1 MSCVGLVSVGN
12 SYAFKLGLWGMAGL
26 EKASLGEGR
35 GEVKG
40 EAVDDLA
47 LLKSRGINP
56 GGARGLTPRRGDDD
70 TGVPAPP
77 RGICHGAGDG
87 RRRTVCRTGG
97 GEAGLVD
104 DSRYLHSTSKTA
116 FSIALPTSVV
126 SFFRSSSSLSVFSSS
141 SRLSSWSKGRQ
152 IS

>member
-1 MSCVGLVSVGN
+1 
-12 SYAFKLGLWGMAGL
+12 MAGL

-35 GEVKG
+35 GDVNG

-56 GGARGLTPRRGDDD
+56 GGARGLTPRRGEDD

-97 GEAGLVD
+97 GEVGFVE
-104 DSRYLHSTSKTA
+104 DSRYLHNTSRTA
-116 FSIALPTSVV
+116 LSIALPTNVV
-126 SFFRSSSSLSVFSSS
+126 SFLSSSSSLSVLSSS
-141 SRLSSWSKGRQ
+141 SRFSSCNKGRQ